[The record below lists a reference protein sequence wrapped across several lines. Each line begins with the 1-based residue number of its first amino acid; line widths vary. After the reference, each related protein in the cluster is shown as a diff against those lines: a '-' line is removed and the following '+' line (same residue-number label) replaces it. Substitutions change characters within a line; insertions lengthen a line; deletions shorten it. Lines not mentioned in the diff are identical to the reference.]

1 MKLTE
6 QLMKLEEEILSKIPA
21 EDAALIK
28 QTTAELIQSG
38 ILSISLRQGDK
49 APDFVLPDAN
59 GEMVH
64 FSQLLGRGPVVVN
77 FYRGVW

>member
-6 QLMKLEEEILSKIPA
+6 QMMKLEEEILSKIPT

-28 QTTAELIQSG
+28 QITAQLIQSG
-38 ILSISLRQGDK
+38 ILSISLRPGDT
-49 APDFVLPDAN
+49 APDFVLPNAN

-64 FSQLLGRGPVVVN
+64 FSQLLGRGPVVVT
-77 FYRGVW
+77 FYRDVW

>member
-1 MKLTE
+1 MKLAE
-6 QLMKLEEEILSKIPA
+6 QLMKLEEEILNKIPA
-21 EDAALIK
+21 EAAALIK
-28 QTTAELIQSG
+28 RTSAELIQSG

-49 APDFVLPDAN
+49 APNFVLPNAN

-64 FSQLLGRGPVVVN
+64 FSQLLERGPVVVT